1 MEREYYA
8 IAKVPTPDIADP
20 YKYVPRDTELLF
32 FTGGIQAIKYM
43 QQQLEFPQEPSMSW
57 DNPKNPTNDP
67 KNPNKPIGLTQ
78 SYIVFKTPIGSPLQ
92 VDASTEQIPGCIG
105 HAQRERHA
113 TVHAAM
119 MGRDSVSDTIKY
131 LLYYPRREFAVTPQE
146 ELDNRI
152 KACKTEYL
160 AQLAAANRANST
172 LPDTLPD
179 VLPDEITNGQDM
191 IDFFD
196 IQLREQGLGG
206 YAINL
211 SHTFTRSLIAKNLYD
226 SDSLRA
232 AYEVIQDVFGKIS
245 RADLTHCALTRN
257 PDEIC
262 KWARRICEWAGEM
275 QSHPADAWGNGDPY
289 NPDAPYDH
297 DYLSQEDAERL
308 LGCSIERF

>member
-20 YKYVPRDTELLF
+20 YKYVPRNTELLF

-131 LLYYPRREFAVTPQE
+131 LLYYPRREFAVTPPE
-146 ELDNRI
+146 ELQNRI
-152 KACKTEYL
+152 DACVKE
-160 AQLAAANRANST
+160 QNRLRREVT
-172 LPDTLPD
+172 LNNTPMPDLF
-179 VLPDEITNGQDM
+179 PDEPADDEKSGPELIKYFYD
-191 IDFFD
+191 
-196 IQLREQGLGG
+196 QLTERGLDG
-206 YAINL
+206 YAMQMY
-211 SHTFTRSLIAKNLYD
+211 HTYFDEAFITMKSYDDDGRSAAHVVIRDIFNEIA
-226 SDSLRA
+226 
-232 AYEVIQDVFGKIS
+232 
-245 RADLTHCALTRN
+245 RADITE
-257 PDEIC
+257 EIS
-262 KWARRICEWAGEM
+262 EWAAHVVKQVET
-275 QSHPADAWGNGDPY
+275 QSHPADAWGDDDPGDPY
-289 NPDAPYDH
+289 GNR
-297 DYLSQEDAERL
+297 RL
-308 LGCSIERF
+308 LPEDVEGLLGYRPDELSY